1 MSPFA
6 RPESSLREKN
16 LLLAAAEGR
25 ALFSV
30 VKSSYASGQKNMEPG
45 RQG

>member
-6 RPESSLREKN
+6 NPESSLREKN

-30 VKSSYASGQKNMEPG
+30 VKSSYASAQENTEPG
-45 RQG
+45 HQE